1 MKINKLIDIENAQCF
16 TLEEQTDKRSV
27 AYPEKYG
34 VYIVTDDKDDVIYIG
49 MSGIMNNDGTF
60 KGQNIQRRLN
70 NTHKIEHKKLIN
82 EKGYL
87 YIKIYCIPIQDGE
100 LPSCKEACLLE
111 KFYGY
116 DKRLPL
122 LNEKA

>member
-1 MKINKLIDIENAQCF
+1 MDN
-16 TLEEQTDKRSV
+16 
-27 AYPEKYG
+27 
-34 VYIVTDDKDDVIYIG
+34 VIYIG
-49 MSGIMNNDGTF
+49 MSGTVNNDGTF
-60 KGQNIQRRLN
+60 KGQNIRRRLN

-87 YIKIYCIPIQDGE
+87 YIKIYCIPIQDRE

-116 DKRLPL
+116 NNSLPL